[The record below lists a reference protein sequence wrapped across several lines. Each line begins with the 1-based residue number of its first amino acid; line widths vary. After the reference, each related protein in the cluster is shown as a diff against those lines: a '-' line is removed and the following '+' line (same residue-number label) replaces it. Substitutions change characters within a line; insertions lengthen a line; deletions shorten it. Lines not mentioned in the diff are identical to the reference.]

1 MTQETKQ
8 PTFAIVESSPQ
19 TKGVKPKVHANVLY
33 PFDSLEVGQSF
44 TAKLDEVNWKS
55 LRICVY
61 KQNAKHK
68 DKEFKFIKHDDLGVA
83 EVARIA

>member
-1 MTQETKQ
+1 MSQEKKQ
-8 PTFAIVESSPQ
+8 PSFAIVESSPQ
-19 TKGVKPKVHANVLY
+19 AKGLSTKVHANVLY

-61 KQNAKHK
+61 KQNAKNA
-68 DKEFKFIKHDDLGVA
+68 DKQFKFIKHADLGVA
-83 EVARIA
+83 EVARVS

>member
-19 TKGVKPKVHANVLY
+19 AKGVKPKVNANVLY
-33 PFDSLEVGQSF
+33 PFDSLEIGQSF

-61 KQNAKHK
+61 KQNAKAQK
-68 DKEFKFIKHDDLGVA
+68 QFKFIKHDDLGVA

>member
-19 TKGVKPKVHANVLY
+19 AKGAAPKPKANVLY

-61 KQNAKHK
+61 KQNAKS
-68 DKEFKFIKHDDLGVA
+68 DKQFKFVKHDDLGVA